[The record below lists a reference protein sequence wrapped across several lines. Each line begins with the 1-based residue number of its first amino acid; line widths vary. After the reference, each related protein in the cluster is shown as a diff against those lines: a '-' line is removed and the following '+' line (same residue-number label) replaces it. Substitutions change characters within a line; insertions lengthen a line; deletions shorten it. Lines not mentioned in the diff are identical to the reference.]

1 MNDKVSLKD
10 RQRLITAFCIVV
22 GIIFL
27 LCVRVGYVQIVK
39 KDEYTKKALL
49 QQTKDEVIDARRGE
63 IIDRNNQKLAV
74 STINYSVW
82 IRPSVITKGK
92 KAQEAEGAIGDTIRQ
107 LAEAMNVKEGELL
120 KKLDKKNPLIKIAR
134 GQNNETVEKI
144 RKLNLQGVQITQETK
159 RAYPMKNFASQLLG
173 SVTGDNNGLSGL
185 EEYYHGVLRGNAGRE
200 VKSKDASGKNLSYG
214 DGKYYDAEDGHN
226 LKLTIDV
233 VIQHYAEAAI
243 KNTEKNIKG
252 SKARCIVMNPK
263 TGEILAMAASGGFD
277 PNDSRVPEGKTAKA
291 KFAKLSSKEKLKY
304 LNNMWRNPLVSDS
317 YEPGSTFKLMTT
329 AMALE
334 ENKTNTGEHFN
345 CTGSL
350 NVAGTVIKCW
360 RSYNPHGNQSLTQA
374 VGNSCNPVFM
384 TLAGRIGIKKFYSY
398 LGMFGFK
405 ETTGIDYPGEAGAIF
420 QNEKSAGPV
429 GLATIGFGQG
439 ISVTPI
445 QLITAIS
452 SFGNNGVLMKPR
464 LVKEIQNSDGK
475 VVKKFYPEK
484 VRQPVSSGTAKQILK
499 IMEYVVKSGGAKKA
513 QIPGYRVGGKTG
525 TANKVDSSTGRYGTE
540 VIGSFVG
547 IAPVDNPKIS
557 VLFIVNDPSGQ
568 GFGSDLAAP
577 GAREVMK
584 NTLRYLNVPESKR

>member
-173 SVTGDNNGLSGL
+173 SVTDDNNGLSGL

-214 DGKYYDAEDGHN
+214 DQY
-226 LKLTIDV
+226 
-233 VIQHYAEAAI
+233 
-243 KNTEKNIKG
+243 
-252 SKARCIVMNPK
+252 
-263 TGEILAMAASGGFD
+263 
-277 PNDSRVPEGKTAKA
+277 
-291 KFAKLSSKEKLKY
+291 
-304 LNNMWRNPLVSDS
+304 
-317 YEPGSTFKLMTT
+317 
-329 AMALE
+329 
-334 ENKTNTGEHFN
+334 
-345 CTGSL
+345 
-350 NVAGTVIKCW
+350 
-360 RSYNPHGNQSLTQA
+360 
-374 VGNSCNPVFM
+374 
-384 TLAGRIGIKKFYSY
+384 
-398 LGMFGFK
+398 
-405 ETTGIDYPGEAGAIF
+405 
-420 QNEKSAGPV
+420 
-429 GLATIGFGQG
+429 
-439 ISVTPI
+439 
-445 QLITAIS
+445 
-452 SFGNNGVLMKPR
+452 
-464 LVKEIQNSDGK
+464 
-475 VVKKFYPEK
+475 
-484 VRQPVSSGTAKQILK
+484 
-499 IMEYVVKSGGAKKA
+499 
-513 QIPGYRVGGKTG
+513 
-525 TANKVDSSTGRYGTE
+525 
-540 VIGSFVG
+540 
-547 IAPVDNPKIS
+547 
-557 VLFIVNDPSGQ
+557 
-568 GFGSDLAAP
+568 
-577 GAREVMK
+577 
-584 NTLRYLNVPESKR
+584 